1 MTIRIVQYLELT
13 AFAATASLAKGEADE
28 SKKDTV
34 VYGGGVAFIHRY
46 QNYFV
51 NETKT
56 WPATNGNKYAF
67 MPFSTTGSTANLN
80 GDNALMSIT
89 FPNIPVAIR
98 LLEQGNGNRLSR
110 LTLSTVWLNDNL
122 EATTKAYSE
131 YYIGIGSTVSETTI
145 ELRFRSAMDSVGSQF
160 PSRRL
165 TRELVGLLPLS
176 ADLYLR

>member
-13 AFAATASLAKGEADE
+13 AFAPTAAIAQAEGKAST
-28 SKKDTV
+28 KDTV
-34 VYGGGVAFIHRY
+34 VYGTGTAFIHRY

-56 WPATNGNKYAF
+56 RDAKQYAF
-67 MPFSTTGSTANLN
+67 MPFSSTGAISNLN

-89 FPNIPVAIR
+89 FPNIPVAMR

-110 LTLSTVWLNDNL
+110 LTLSTVWLNEKL
-122 EATTKAYSE
+122 EETTKAYSE

-165 TRELVGLLPLS
+165 TRELVGLLPMN

>member
-1 MTIRIVQYLELT
+1 MTIRIVQYLDLT
-13 AFAATASLAKGEADE
+13 AFAPTAAIAQSEGKA
-28 SKKDTV
+28 STKDTV
-34 VYGGGVAFIHRY
+34 VYGTGSAFIHRY

-56 WPATNGNKYAF
+56 RDNNKYGF
-67 MPFSTTGSTANLN
+67 MPFSTTGSISNLN
-80 GDNALMSIT
+80 GDNSLLSIT
-89 FPNIPVAIR
+89 FPNIPVAMR

-110 LTLSTVWLNDNL
+110 LTLSTVWLNEDL
-122 EATTKAYSE
+122 EETTKAYSE

-165 TRELVGLLPLS
+165 TRALVGLLPMN